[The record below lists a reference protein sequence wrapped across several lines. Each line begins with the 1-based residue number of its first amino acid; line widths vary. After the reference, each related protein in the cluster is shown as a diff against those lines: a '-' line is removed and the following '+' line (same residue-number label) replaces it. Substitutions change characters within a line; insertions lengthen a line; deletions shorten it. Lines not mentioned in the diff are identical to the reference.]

1 MEAEIGNGGYEADG
15 TYTIWSPTQGIFP
28 TRRGVAAAL
37 GLNVSDV
44 RVIQEE
50 VGGGFGGKMLLLE
63 PLVALLSRM
72 TSRPV
77 RLALSRTEEFLM
89 GRGAPAF
96 RIDLKLGGSRD
107 GTMLALWAHVNCD
120 NGAGQGGLGA
130 LAATMLASTYR
141 IPDYTVSTTEGS
153 TNKTPVPAYR
163 APGAVQP
170 YFALDSAVHKLA
182 LPIGM

>member
-28 TRRGVAAAL
+28 TRSGVAAAL

-72 TSRPV
+72 TSPPLRPS
-77 RLALSRTEEFLM
+77 LSGNAEVLIGPRPPPFWIHLPLGRSRART
-89 GRGAPAF
+89 
-96 RIDLKLGGSRD
+96 
-107 GTMLALWAHVNCD
+107 T
-120 NGAGQGGLGA
+120 
-130 LAATMLASTYR
+130 
-141 IPDYTVSTTEGS
+141 
-153 TNKTPVPAYR
+153 
-163 APGAVQP
+163 
-170 YFALDSAVHKLA
+170 
-182 LPIGM
+182 